1 MTNEEKQL
9 LLKDICARLPYGVK
23 VQVCNL
29 KEHTPTVKGLLNDE
43 LYVQFDYITKPI
55 KNGDSTYN
63 IINDNIK
70 PYLRPMSLMTEEE
83 ARKIAVLSGILTS
96 SENIL
101 SISVKEEFIDIKI
114 DDGVCSTETRTLWFT
129 EMPTSITLFD
139 YLNAHHFD
147 YRGLIPMWL
156 ALPAKEGMYN
166 D

>member
-1 MTNEEKQL
+1 MTEEEKKL
-9 LLKDICARLPYGVK
+9 LLQDLCARLPYGVK
-23 VQVCNL
+23 ATTTSNGWGGAYIVSGYV
-29 KEHTPTVKGLLNDE
+29 NDRIYLDCPAYDE
-43 LYVQFDYITKPI
+43 
-55 KNGDSTYN
+55 GD
-63 IINDNIK
+63 DEWLVEFVK
-70 PYLRPMSLMTEEE
+70 PYLRPMSSMTEEE
-83 ARKIAVLSGILTS
+83 TRKICVLSGILTD

-147 YRGLIPMWL
+147 YRGLIQIGL

-166 D
+166 FN